1 MSQAFYETVQREQE
15 RDEAGMNQEY
25 KALWLTA
32 LRSGRYE
39 QEQGRLREG
48 SKFCCLGVCED
59 VMLPFTRNRWDGNEL
74 ITEDD
79 RLSHPGHLSQ
89 IAISMLGVDAN
100 ASIPELTD
108 KKGWTVELTHLN
120 DAAVEP
126 LTFAQIA
133 DVIEYFY

>member
-15 RDEAGMNQEY
+15 AGMNQEY
-25 KALWLTA
+25 KALWLA
-32 LRSGRYE
+32 GLRSGRYE
-39 QEQGRLREG
+39 QGRGRLREG

-59 VMLPFTRNRWDGNEL
+59 VMMPFTHNRWNGND
-74 ITEDD
+74 ICTEDG
-79 RLSHPGHLSQ
+79 RLAHQGHLLEITVSL
-89 IAISMLGVDAN
+89 LGVDAN
-100 ASIPELTD
+100 KIIPELTD
-108 KKGWTVELTHLN
+108 RKGWTVQLTGLN

>member
-1 MSQAFYETVQREQE
+1 MTQQQFYETVQREQ
-15 RDEAGMNQEY
+15 EAGMNQEY

-39 QEQGRLREG
+39 QVRGRLRKG

-59 VMLPFTRNRWDGNEL
+59 VMLPFTRNRWEGDDL
-74 ITEDD
+74 FTEDGELPYGSY
-79 RLSHPGHLSQ
+79 LSP
-89 IAISMLGVDAN
+89 ITVKMLGVDAN
-100 ASIPELTD
+100 ASIPGLKD
-108 KKGWTVELTHLN
+108 KKGFTVQLTDLN

>member
-15 RDEAGMNQEY
+15 AGMNQEY
-25 KALWLTA
+25 KALWLA
-32 LRSGRYE
+32 GLRSGRYE
-39 QEQGRLREG
+39 QVRGRMRKG

-59 VMLPFTRNRWDGNEL
+59 VMLPFTRNRWEGDNLFAEDGEL
-74 ITEDD
+74 PYRSYLPDITVG
-79 RLSHPGHLSQ
+79 L
-89 IAISMLGVDAN
+89 LGVDAN
-100 ASIPELTD
+100 HSIPGLKD
-108 KKGWTVELTHLN
+108 KKGFTVQLTDLN